1 MRMNLEQQKITLQD
15 LKHELLDR
23 VSRTHKHIHEREEHV
38 SGNFSDQSQEM
49 GNQELV
55 YNLDQEGRNELKAI
69 EQVLHRIDSGEFGV
83 CQSFGQKI
91 QDARIQAI
99 PFVENCIDCAGRQEA

>member
-1 MRMNLEQQKITLQD
+1 MNVEEQKSTLQD
-15 LKHELLDR
+15 LKRELLDR
-23 VSRTHKHIHEREEHV
+23 VSRTHKHIHEREERV

-49 GNQELV
+49 ENQELV

-69 EQVLHRIDSGEFGV
+69 EQALHRIDSGEFGL
-83 CQSFGQKI
+83 CQSCGKKI

-99 PFVENCIDCAGRQEA
+99 PYAEYCIDCATSQEA

>member
-1 MRMNLEQQKITLQD
+1 MNVEEQKSTLQD
-15 LKHELLDR
+15 LKRELLDR
-23 VSRTHKHIHEREEHV
+23 VSRTHKHIHEREDRV

-49 GNQELV
+49 ENQELV

-69 EQVLHRIDSGEFGV
+69 EQALHRIDSGEFGL
-83 CQSFGQKI
+83 CQSCGKKI

-99 PFVENCIDCAGRQEA
+99 PYAEYCIDCATSQEA

>member
-1 MRMNLEQQKITLQD
+1 MNLEQQKSTLQD

-23 VSRTHKHIHEREEHV
+23 VSRTHKHIHEREERV

-49 GNQELV
+49 ENQELV

-69 EQVLHRIDSGEFGV
+69 EQALHRIDSGEFGF
-83 CQSFGQKI
+83 CQSCGTKI
-91 QDARIQAI
+91 QEARIQAI
-99 PFVENCIDCAGRQEA
+99 PYAEYCIECATTEEA